1 MTKISTFFSRSR
13 ELILVDAEVIGHSGR
28 TTGARLV
35 VDTGSAATTLTPSV
49 VERIGYSR
57 KDGYK
62 DATVTTAI
70 GEERGYWLHVA
81 QLDVLGVATP
91 NFAVTVF
98 PLGHQNL
105 DGLVGMNFLRHFN
118 FEICPAMRLIHL
130 EMIEPSTG

>member
-1 MTKISTFFSRSR
+1 MTKISSFFSRNR
-13 ELILVDAEVIGHSGR
+13 ELILVDAEVVGRSGR
-28 TTGARLV
+28 TTQARLV

-49 VERIGYSR
+49 VKRIGYSR
-57 KDGYK
+57 KDAYK

-81 QLDVLGVATP
+81 QLDVLGIATP

-118 FEICPAMRLIHL
+118 FEIRPVEQLIQL
-130 EMIEPSTG
+130 ELIAP

>member
-1 MTKISTFFSRSR
+1 MKKISSSFVRSR
-13 ELILVDAEVIGHSGR
+13 ELILVDAEVIGRAGR
-28 TTGARLV
+28 TTNARLV
-35 VDTGSAATTLTPSV
+35 VDTGAAATTLTPKL

-62 DATVTTAI
+62 DAKVHTAI

-81 QLDVLGVATP
+81 QLDVLGIATP

-105 DGLVGMNFLRHFN
+105 DGLIGMNFLRNFN
-118 FEICPAMRLIHL
+118 FEIRPKERLVHL
-130 EMIEPSTG
+130 ELIES